1 MFLWN
6 SNITI
11 LYKCILKTKFNR
23 FTTHILLSLPINLR
37 KVEYQ
42 IVIPD
47 KDDANGNVKSP
58 TPCSCLAKLV
68 FLTHVPIYAGRERV
82 IAC

>member
-6 SNITI
+6 NNTII

-23 FTTHILLSLPINLR
+23 FTTNILSLPINLR

-58 TPCSCLAKLV
+58 TPCSYLAKLL
-68 FLTHVPIYAGRERV
+68 FLNHVPI
-82 IAC
+82 